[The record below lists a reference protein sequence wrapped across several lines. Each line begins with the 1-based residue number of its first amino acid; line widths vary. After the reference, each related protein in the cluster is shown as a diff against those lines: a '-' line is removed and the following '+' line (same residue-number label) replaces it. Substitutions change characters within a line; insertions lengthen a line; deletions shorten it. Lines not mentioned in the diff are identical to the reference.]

1 MINNQKSII
10 KKQSK
15 HLNISIYIAIPFIV
29 AYCLLSLLIAPFALA
44 GPSSS
49 SFELK
54 DYSFGSGGIAT
65 SSSTNFMFQGIAGEI
80 ETASLSSTNFRIG
93 PGLTYTLQANVPPAP
108 TFTNPSNYYNK
119 LKIVIATGG
128 NSTDTTYAIAISTDS
143 FVSNINYVQADNTLG
158 SSTFFQNYTSWGGA
172 SPGTTIIGL
181 TPGVTYYARVAAR
194 RGTFQQGSF
203 GGVSSAA
210 TINPT
215 LTFSLQTTN
224 QSVPPFT
231 VGIGTV
237 NAGQVTTSWQK
248 VTTTIS
254 TNANNG
260 GVIYLNDVSGGLIS
274 ATASNYKINSV
285 AAQNDLSGLLE
296 GYGARG
302 VSVSGAPMELV
313 SPYNGGGNTVG
324 IVDASKRVFA
334 DSTQTPVTNG
344 SASFELQA
352 KASSTTPAATD
363 YADIITVVA
372 TGSF

>member
-1 MINNQKSII
+1 MKS
-10 KKQSK
+10 
-15 HLNISIYIAIPFIV
+15 LNLKLKIV
-29 AYCLLSLLIAPFALA
+29 ICLFAYLLIFAFLAQKASA

-54 DYSFGSGGIAT
+54 DYGFGSGGTAN
-65 SSSTNFMFQGIAGEI
+65 SFSTNFKLFGIAGEI
-80 ETASLSSTNFRIG
+80 ETASLSSTNFRLG
-93 PGLTYTLQANVPPAP
+93 PGLTYTLQPNVPPAP
-108 TFTNPSNYYNK
+108 AFTNPSNYYNK

-158 SSTFFQNYTSWGGA
+158 ASIFFQNYTSWGGA

-203 GGVSSAA
+203 GGVSSAS

-215 LTFSLQTTN
+215 FTFSLQTTN

-260 GVIYLNDVSGGLIS
+260 GVIYLNDVSGGLVS
-274 ATASNYKINSV
+274 ATAGSYKINSV
-285 AAQNDLSGLLE
+285 AAQNDLSGLAE

-313 SPYNGGGNTVG
+313 SPYNGDGNTVG

-352 KASSTTPAATD
+352 KASTTTPAATD

>member
-1 MINNQKSII
+1 MKRISN
-10 KKQSK
+10 SK
-15 HLNISIYIAIPFIV
+15 LKI
-29 AYCLLSLLIAPFALA
+29 LLIILISLILGLKSASVALA

-49 SFELK
+49 SFQLK
-54 DYSFGSGGIAT
+54 EYGFGSGGIAT
-65 SSSTNFMFQGIAGEI
+65 SSSTRFMFQGIVGEI

-93 PGLTYTLQANVPPAP
+93 PGLTYTLQPNVPPAP

-119 LKIVIATGG
+119 LKIVIGTGG

-143 FVSNINYVQADNTLG
+143 FISNVKYVQ
-158 SSTFFQNYTSWGGA
+158 SSDHTMGTTPDWKDYTTWGGA

-181 TPGVTYYARVAAR
+181 TPGVTYYARVTAR

-203 GGVSSAA
+203 GAIASAA
-210 TINPT
+210 TVNPT

-231 VGIGTV
+231 VGIGTI

-260 GVIYLNDVSGGLIS
+260 GIIYLNDVSGGLVS
-274 ATASNYKINSV
+274 ATAGSYKINSV
-285 AAQNDLSGLLE
+285 AAQSDLSGLSE

-313 SPYNGGGNTVG
+313 SPYNGSGNTVG
-324 IVDASKRVFA
+324 IVDVTKRVFA

-352 KASSTTPAATD
+352 KASTTTPAATD

>member
-1 MINNQKSII
+1 MN
-10 KKQSK
+10 KKVKNFS
-15 HLNISIYIAIPFIV
+15 LVLILIV
-29 AYCLLSLLIAPFALA
+29 SFFVLLASAHVALA

-54 DYSFGSGGIAT
+54 EYGFGSGGIAT
-65 SSSTNFMFQGIAGEI
+65 SSSNNFMFQGIAGEI

-93 PGLTYTLQANVPPAP
+93 PGLTYTLQPNVPPAP
-108 TFTNPSNYYNK
+108 NFTNPSNYYNK
-119 LKIVIATGG
+119 LKIVIYTGG
-128 NSTDTTYAIAISTDS
+128 NSTDTTYAIAIFTDS
-143 FVSNINYVQADNTLG
+143 FISNVRYVQSSDHTLG
-158 SSTFFQNYTSWGGA
+158 YSPDWQNYTTWGGA
-172 SPGTTIIGL
+172 STGTTIIGL

-194 RGTFQQGSF
+194 RGIFQQGSY
-203 GGVSSAA
+203 GGIANAA

-215 LTFSLQTTN
+215 LSFSLQTTN
-224 QSVPPFT
+224 QAVPPFT
-231 VGIGTV
+231 VGIGSV

-248 VTTTIS
+248 VTTTMS

-260 GVIYLNDVSGGLIS
+260 GIIYLNDATGGLVS
-274 ATASNYKINSV
+274 ATARNYKINTV

-313 SPYNGGGNTVG
+313 YPYNGGGNTVG
-324 IVDASKRVFA
+324 IVDTSKRVFA

-363 YADIITVVA
+363 YADIITVVV

>member
-1 MINNQKSII
+1 MKRISNLKL
-10 KKQSK
+10 KK
-15 HLNISIYIAIPFIV
+15 FICLF
-29 AYCLLSLLIAPFALA
+29 AYLLIFTFLAQKADA

-54 DYSFGSGGIAT
+54 DYGFGSGGIAT
-65 SSSTNFMFQGIAGEI
+65 SSSTNFMFQGVAGEI
-80 ETASLSSTNFRIG
+80 ETASLSSTNFRLG
-93 PGLTYTLQANVPPAP
+93 PGLTYTLQPNVPSAP

-119 LKIVIATGG
+119 LKIVIGTGG

-158 SSTFFQNYTSWGGA
+158 SSIFFQNYTSWGGA
-172 SPGTTIIGL
+172 SGTTIIGL
-181 TPGVTYYARVAAR
+181 TPGVTYYARVGAR

-203 GGVSSAA
+203 GQVASAA

-231 VGIGTV
+231 VGIGAV

-260 GVIYLNDVSGGLIS
+260 GIIYLNDTSGGLVS
-274 ATASNYKINSV
+274 ATAGNYKINSV
-285 AAQNDLSGLLE
+285 AAQNDLSGLSE

-313 SPYNGGGNTVG
+313 SPYNGDGNTVG
-324 IVDASKRVFA
+324 IVDSSKRVFA

-352 KASSTTPAATD
+352 KASTITPAATD